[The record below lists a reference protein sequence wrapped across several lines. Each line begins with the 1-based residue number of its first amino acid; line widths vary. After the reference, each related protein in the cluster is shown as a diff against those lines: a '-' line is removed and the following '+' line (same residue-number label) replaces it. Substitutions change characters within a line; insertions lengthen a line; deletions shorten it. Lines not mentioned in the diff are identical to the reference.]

1 MSDKEKL
8 VEEIVL
14 ALIRAGV
21 LKLDEI
27 DARGRSVDAIAGVVA
42 KRVQFVRDLMKKVV
56 PQIL

>member
-27 DARGRSVDAIAGVVA
+27 DARGMSVDAIACVVA
-42 KRVQFVRDLMKKVV
+42 KRVQFVRDLMKKVA